1 MLECFHFCG
10 VGAPETKPLVV
21 AEWDEVM
28 ALASADVARRLITAF
43 ICWKR
48 TAHTFALP
56 SRSTAWLDRISWP
69 LLAAPTHA
77 VLIQS
82 VTLLICNLSR

>member
-1 MLECFHFCG
+1 M
-10 VGAPETKPLVV
+10 
-21 AEWDEVM
+21 
-28 ALASADVARRLITAF
+28 ASADAARRFITAF

-48 TAHTFALP
+48 TAHAFALP

-82 VTLLICNLSR
+82 VTLLICMQSITLGENRALQAMLPFPNDYLSSAL